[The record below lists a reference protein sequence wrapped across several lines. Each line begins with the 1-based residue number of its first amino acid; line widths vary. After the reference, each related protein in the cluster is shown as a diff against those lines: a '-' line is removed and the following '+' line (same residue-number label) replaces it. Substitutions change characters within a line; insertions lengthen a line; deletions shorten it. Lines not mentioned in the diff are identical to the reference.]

1 MMRQENAHHA
11 YYRVKNMTR
20 TSEIEENS
28 GNSRITVSLGA
39 DVSEGYVLRYEPM
52 SDAENADAAASEHFE
67 FNSIAMGLE
76 TPQQIG
82 ERLAAQVIATL
93 DGKNEQPDRI
103 ACDLY
108 PKFPTTY
115 AAEVL
120 AEHYQVPMLRM
131 QKCHRAILDAMDA
144 RLQSDA
150 TRTSSLCEDGQVNEE
165 AEELDK
171 TSHRIEQLK
180 AHSTTEV
187 ADVCHASTAVLGICL
202 DDLSY
207 GSDGTL
213 WGGEI
218 LEISGE
224 GFTRLASIH
233 PYQLIGTNMELH
245 SSTPWQT
252 AVSMLY
258 DLARM
263 AHNEDEA
270 IRDFVAK
277 QAASEKVH
285 LLDLCSLNDARA
297 QYIAQDRNKNTTR
310 STSASG
316 LFDAA
321 AAILGFQRIST
332 PTGRTAMEALTEAA
346 GAFEQLAASEQNEH
360 EGKHAVHTNVKNA
373 EMSAHEEAP
382 AAQCAM
388 NENRNQNQKVIVLRG
403 KYKTQ
408 VDALYAKLEKL
419 LATAE
424 EMDDPTLEPG
434 DLWEDTDDGAF
445 SETSADDHPDILH
458 TEQLIR
464 LLADERIR
472 YLTSLGKRNYDHPLN
487 RKHPDAG
494 SDDDNSRLLAWFL
507 LDALATISIQYCRN
521 RDNTDIVLAGHY
533 LETQTLKKRFEEKKK
548 CNAVFK
554 TL

>member
-1 MMRQENAHHA
+1 MLKYLSAYHA

-20 TSEIEENS
+20 ISEIEENR
-28 GNSRITVSLGA
+28 GNRRITVSLGA
-39 DVSEGYVLRYEPM
+39 DVSEGYVLRYELHP
-52 SDAENADAAASEHFE
+52 AEHFT
-67 FNSIAMGLE
+67 FTAMALGLE
-76 TPQQIG
+76 TPQQLG

-93 DGKNEQPDRI
+93 DEKKEQPDRI

-144 RLQSDA
+144 SMQSAA
-150 TRTSSLCEDGQVNEE
+150 TRTPLLREDGQVSTD
-165 AEELDK
+165 AEKMD
-171 TSHRIEQLK
+171 TASHRSEQLK
-180 AHSTTEV
+180 THSTAEAATGR
-187 ADVCHASTAVLGICL
+187 DASTAVLGICL
-202 DDLSY
+202 DDQSY

-245 SSTPWQT
+245 GSTPWQT

-310 STSASG
+310 STAVSG

-346 GAFEQLAASEQNEH
+346 EAFEPQADSVRNR
-360 EGKHAVHTNVKNA
+360 
-373 EMSAHEEAP
+373 
-382 AAQCAM
+382 AQ
-388 NENRNQNQKVIVLRG
+388 I
-403 KYKTQ
+403 
-408 VDALYAKLEKL
+408 DALYAKLEKL
-419 LATAE
+419 IATAE

-458 TEQLIR
+458 TDQLIR

-494 SDDDNSRLLAWFL
+494 SADDNSRLLAWFL
-507 LDALATISIQYCRN
+507 LDALATIFTQYCN
-521 RDNTDIVLAGHY
+521 NKITVLAGIFLQSGCLRNH
-533 LETQTLKKRFEEKKK
+533 
-548 CNAVFK
+548 FK
-554 TL
+554 

>member
-1 MMRQENAHHA
+1 MPTIEWIYMNRNRE
-11 YYRVKNMTR
+11 M
-20 TSEIEENS
+20 EENR
-28 GNSRITVSLGA
+28 GNRRITVSLGA
-39 DVSEGYVLRYEPM
+39 DVSEGYVLRYAQM
-52 SDAENADAAASEHFE
+52 SDTENVDAVASEHFE
-67 FNSIAMGLE
+67 FHSIAMGLE

-93 DGKNEQPDRI
+93 DARDEQPDRI

-120 AEHYQVPMLRM
+120 ADHYQLPMLRM
-131 QKCHRAILDAMDA
+131 QKCHRAILDAMD
-144 RLQSDA
+144 R
-150 TRTSSLCEDGQVNEE
+150 REN
-165 AEELDK
+165 
-171 TSHRIEQLK
+171 
-180 AHSTTEV
+180 
-187 ADVCHASTAVLGICL
+187 VLGVCL

-263 AHNEDEA
+263 SHNEDEA

-277 QAASEKVH
+277 QEASEKVH

-310 STSASG
+310 STAASG

-332 PTGRTAMEALTEAA
+332 PTGRTPMEALTEAA
-346 GAFEQLAASEQNEH
+346 EAFEHN
-360 EGKHAVHTNVKNA
+360 GKSKSQIA
-373 EMSAHEEAP
+373 
-382 AAQCAM
+382 
-388 NENRNQNQKVIVLRG
+388 
-403 KYKTQ
+403 
-408 VDALYAKLEKL
+408 ALYAKLEKL
-419 LATAE
+419 IAAAE
-424 EMDDPTLEPG
+424 EMEDPTLEPG

-445 SETSADDHPDILH
+445 SETSADDSQDILH

-472 YLTSLGKRNYDHPLN
+472 YLLSLGKRNYDRPLN
-487 RKHPDAG
+487 LKKPDAG
-494 SDDDNSRLLAWFL
+494 RSDENSRLLAWFL
-507 LDALATISIQYCRN
+507 LDALATIYAQYCRN
-521 RDNTDIVLAGHY
+521 REGSNIVLAGDY
-533 LETQTLKKRFEEKKK
+533 LKTGILKNRFEEKEHTCK
-548 CNAVFK
+548 AVFK
-554 TL
+554 AL

>member
-1 MMRQENAHHA
+1 MNRSRE
-11 YYRVKNMTR
+11 T
-20 TSEIEENS
+20 EENR
-28 GNSRITVSLGA
+28 GNRRITVSLGA
-39 DVSEGYVLRYEPM
+39 DVSEGYVLRYELHP
-52 SDAENADAAASEHFE
+52 AEHFT
-67 FNSIAMGLE
+67 FAATTLGLK
-76 TPQQIG
+76 TPQQLG

-93 DGKNEQPDRI
+93 DEKKEQPDRI

-131 QKCHRAILDAMDA
+131 QKCHRAILDAMDVSVPSGAA
-144 RLQSDA
+144 R
-150 TRTSSLCEDGQVNEE
+150 TPSLCEEGQENGE
-165 AEELDK
+165 AEKLD
-171 TSHRIEQLK
+171 TASHRIEQMK
-180 AHSTTEV
+180 MHSTAAA
-187 ADVCHASTAVLGICL
+187 ADVRHASAAMLGICF

-263 AHNEDEA
+263 SHNEDEA

-277 QAASEKVH
+277 QEASETVH

-310 STSASG
+310 STAASG

-346 GAFEQLAASEQNEH
+346 EAFEQQADSVRNR
-360 EGKHAVHTNVKNA
+360 
-373 EMSAHEEAP
+373 
-382 AAQCAM
+382 AQ
-388 NENRNQNQKVIVLRG
+388 I
-403 KYKTQ
+403 
-408 VDALYAKLEKL
+408 DALYAKLEKL
-419 LATAE
+419 IAAAE

-494 SDDDNSRLLAWFL
+494 SADDNSRLLAWFL
-507 LDALATISIQYCRN
+507 LDALATIFIQYCRKKSSS
-521 RDNTDIVLAGHY
+521 DIVLAGHY
-533 LETQTLKKRFEEKKK
+533 LNGGILQTKFKEK
-548 CNAVFK
+548 
-554 TL
+554 

>member
-1 MMRQENAHHA
+1 MLKYLSAYHA

-20 TSEIEENS
+20 ISEIEENR
-28 GNSRITVSLGA
+28 GNRRITVSLGA
-39 DVSEGYVLRYEPM
+39 DVSEGYVLRYELHP
-52 SDAENADAAASEHFE
+52 AEHFT
-67 FNSIAMGLE
+67 FTGMALGLE
-76 TPQQIG
+76 TPQQLG

-93 DGKNEQPDRI
+93 DEKKEKPDRI

-131 QKCHRAILDAMDA
+131 QKCHRAILDAMDVSIP
-144 RLQSDA
+144 SDA
-150 TRTSSLCEDGQVNEE
+150 TRTPSLREDGQMSAD
-165 AEELDK
+165 AEKMDK
-171 TSHRIEQLK
+171 ASHRIEQLK
-180 AHSTTEV
+180 THSISEV
-187 ADVCHASTAVLGICL
+187 ADGRHASTAVLGICL
-202 DDLSY
+202 DDQSY

-310 STSASG
+310 STAASG
-316 LFDAA
+316 LFAAA

-346 GAFEQLAASEQNEH
+346 EAFEQQAVSGNTEPYVENDLHGSTDIRNATQSEMN
-360 EGKHAVHTNVKNA
+360 GCA
-373 EMSAHEEAP
+373 ERDRKS
-382 AAQCAM
+382 
-388 NENRNQNQKVIVLRG
+388 IVLRG
-403 KYKTQ
+403 KYKAQ
-408 VDALYAKLEKL
+408 IDALYAKLEKL
-419 LATAE
+419 IAAAE

-445 SETSADDHPDILH
+445 SETSADDRPDILH

-494 SDDDNSRLLAWFL
+494 SADDNSRLLAWFL
-507 LDALATISIQYCRN
+507 LDALATISVQYCAGKHV
-521 RDNTDIVLAGHY
+521 VLSGHF
-533 LETQTLKKRFEEKKK
+533 LKATRLRERFEEKLKL
-548 CNAVFK
+548 ARGPVVW
-554 TL
+554 

>member
-1 MMRQENAHHA
+1 MN
-11 YYRVKNMTR
+11 R
-20 TSEIEENS
+20 TNVMEENRE
-28 GNSRITVSLGA
+28 NRRITVSLGA

-52 SDAENADAAASEHFE
+52 SDTENVDAAASEHFE

-93 DGKNEQPDRI
+93 DERNEQPDRI

-108 PKFPTTY
+108 PKFPTAY

-120 AEHYQVPMLRM
+120 ADHYQVPMLRM
-131 QKCHRAILDAMDA
+131 QKCHRAILDAMD
-144 RLQSDA
+144 R
-150 TRTSSLCEDGQVNEE
+150 REN
-165 AEELDK
+165 
-171 TSHRIEQLK
+171 
-180 AHSTTEV
+180 
-187 ADVCHASTAVLGICL
+187 VLGVCL

-263 AHNEDEA
+263 SHNEDEA

-277 QAASEKVH
+277 QEASEKVH

-310 STSASG
+310 STAASG

-321 AAILGFQRIST
+321 AAILGFQRISA
-332 PTGRTAMEALTEAA
+332 PTGRTPMEALTEAA
-346 GAFEQLAASEQNEH
+346 EAFEH
-360 EGKHAVHTNVKNA
+360 
-373 EMSAHEEAP
+373 
-382 AAQCAM
+382 
-388 NENRNQNQKVIVLRG
+388 NRKSKSQI
-403 KYKTQ
+403 
-408 VDALYAKLEKL
+408 DALYAKLGKL
-419 LATAE
+419 IAAAE
-424 EMDDPTLEPG
+424 EMEDPTLEPG

-445 SETSADDHPDILH
+445 SETSADDSQDILH

-472 YLTSLGKRNYDHPLN
+472 YLLSLGKRNYDRPLN
-487 RKHPDAG
+487 LKKPDCG
-494 SDDDNSRLLAWFL
+494 SSDENSRLLAWFL
-507 LDALATISIQYCRN
+507 LDALATTTIQYCRN
-521 RDNTDIVLAGHY
+521 HTDLNITFAGNY
-533 LETQTLKKRFEEKKK
+533 LKSGYLVDVFETK
-548 CNAVFK
+548 
-554 TL
+554 

>member
-1 MMRQENAHHA
+1 MLKYLSAYHA

-20 TSEIEENS
+20 ISEIEENR
-28 GNSRITVSLGA
+28 GNRRITVSLGA
-39 DVSEGYVLRYEPM
+39 DVSEGYVLRYELHP
-52 SDAENADAAASEHFE
+52 AEHFA
-67 FNSIAMGLE
+67 FTAMALGLE
-76 TPQQIG
+76 TPQQLG

-93 DGKNEQPDRI
+93 DEKKEQPDRI

-131 QKCHRAILDAMDA
+131 QKCHRAILDAMNVSIQYDA
-144 RLQSDA
+144 A
-150 TRTSSLCEDGQVNEE
+150 RTPSLCEEGQENGE
-165 AEELDK
+165 AAELDK
-171 TSHRIEQLK
+171 VSHRIEQLK
-180 AHSTTEV
+180 THSTAEA
-187 ADVCHASTAVLGICL
+187 ADVRHASAAVLGICL
-202 DDLSY
+202 DDQSY

-277 QAASEKVH
+277 QEASETVH

-310 STSASG
+310 STAASG

-346 GAFEQLAASEQNEH
+346 EAFEQQANSVRNR
-360 EGKHAVHTNVKNA
+360 
-373 EMSAHEEAP
+373 
-382 AAQCAM
+382 AQ
-388 NENRNQNQKVIVLRG
+388 I
-403 KYKTQ
+403 
-408 VDALYAKLEKL
+408 DALYVKLEKL
-419 LATAE
+419 IVVAE

-494 SDDDNSRLLAWFL
+494 SADDNSRLLAWFL
-507 LDALATISIQYCRN
+507 LDALATICVQYCVGKHV
-521 RDNTDIVLAGHY
+521 VLSGHF
-533 LETQTLKKRFEEKKK
+533 LKATRLRERFEEKLKL
-548 CNAVFK
+548 ARGPVVW
-554 TL
+554 

>member
-1 MMRQENAHHA
+1 MN
-11 YYRVKNMTR
+11 R
-20 TSEIEENS
+20 TNVMEENRE
-28 GNSRITVSLGA
+28 NRRITVSLGA
-39 DVSEGYVLRYEPM
+39 DVSEGYVLRYAQM
-52 SDAENADAAASEHFE
+52 SDTENVDAAASEHFE

-82 ERLAAQVIATL
+82 ERIAAQVIATL
-93 DGKNEQPDRI
+93 DKRNEQPDRI

-120 AEHYQVPMLRM
+120 SEHYQVPMLRM
-131 QKCHRAILDAMDA
+131 QKCHRAILDAMD
-144 RLQSDA
+144 R
-150 TRTSSLCEDGQVNEE
+150 RENM
-165 AEELDK
+165 
-171 TSHRIEQLK
+171 
-180 AHSTTEV
+180 
-187 ADVCHASTAVLGICL
+187 LGVCL

-263 AHNEDEA
+263 SHNEDEA

-277 QAASEKVH
+277 QEASEKVH

-310 STSASG
+310 STAASG

-332 PTGRTAMEALTEAA
+332 PTGRSPMEALTEAA
-346 GAFEQLAASEQNEH
+346 EAFEHN
-360 EGKHAVHTNVKNA
+360 GKSK
-373 EMSAHEEAP
+373 S
-382 AAQCAM
+382 Q
-388 NENRNQNQKVIVLRG
+388 I
-403 KYKTQ
+403 
-408 VDALYAKLEKL
+408 DALYAKLGKL
-419 LATAE
+419 IAAAE
-424 EMDDPTLEPG
+424 EMEDPTLEPG

-445 SETSADDHPDILH
+445 SETSADDSQDILH

-472 YLTSLGKRNYDHPLN
+472 YLTSLVKRNYDRPLN
-487 RKHPDAG
+487 LKHPDCG
-494 SDDDNSRLLAWFL
+494 SPDDNSRLLAWFL
-507 LDALATISIQYCRN
+507 LDALATIFTQYCN
-521 RDNTDIVLAGHY
+521 DKKMVLAGKFLQSGCLRNH
-533 LETQTLKKRFEEKKK
+533 
-548 CNAVFK
+548 FK
-554 TL
+554 

>member
-1 MMRQENAHHA
+1 MD
-11 YYRVKNMTR
+11 
-20 TSEIEENS
+20 S
-28 GNSRITVSLGA
+28 GITVCLGA
-39 DVSEGYVLRYEPM
+39 DVSEGYVLRYELHH
-52 SDAENADAAASEHFE
+52 AEHYE
-67 FNSIAMGLE
+67 FTSMTMGLE

-93 DGKNEQPDRI
+93 DARDEQPDRI

-120 AEHYQVPMLRM
+120 SDYYQLPMLRM
-131 QKCHRAILDAMDA
+131 QKCHRAILDAMDTGVQSMKDEMHTAA
-144 RLQSDA
+144 RNAFCSEAQS
-150 TRTSSLCEDGQVNEE
+150 TSE
-165 AEELDK
+165 AGTDINNSD
-171 TSHRIEQLK
+171 T
-180 AHSTTEV
+180 
-187 ADVCHASTAVLGICL
+187 VLGVCL

-263 AHNEDEA
+263 SHNEDEA

-277 QAASEKVH
+277 QEASEKVH

-310 STSASG
+310 STAASG
-316 LFDAA
+316 LFEAA

-332 PTGRTAMEALTEAA
+332 PTGRTPMEALTEAA
-346 GAFEQLAASEQNEH
+346 EAFEQQSVYEGEQNGTSTPDKTAENAASLPNED
-360 EGKHAVHTNVKNA
+360 EPAVRCEN
-373 EMSAHEEAP
+373 
-382 AAQCAM
+382 CASTER
-388 NENRNQNQKVIVLRG
+388 NERAIVLRG
-403 KYKTQ
+403 KFKSQ
-408 VDALYAKLEKL
+408 IDALYAKLEKL
-419 LATAE
+419 IATAD
-424 EMDDPTLEPG
+424 EMEDPTLEPG
-434 DLWEDTDDGAF
+434 DLWEDTDDDAF
-445 SETSADDHPDILH
+445 SETSADDRPDILH

-464 LLADERIR
+464 LLTDERIR

-487 RKHPDAG
+487 RKHPDCGCA
-494 SDDDNSRLLAWFL
+494 DDNSLLLAWFL
-507 LDALATISIQYCRN
+507 LDALAMICVRYCRSREGSN
-521 RDNTDIVLAGHY
+521 IVLSGKY
-533 LETQTLKKRFEEKKK
+533 LKTGMLKNRFEEKEHICK
-548 CNAVFK
+548 AVFK

>member
-1 MMRQENAHHA
+1 MLKYLSAYHA

-20 TSEIEENS
+20 ISEIEENR
-28 GNSRITVSLGA
+28 GNRRITVSLGA
-39 DVSEGYVLRYEPM
+39 DVSDEGYVLRYELHP
-52 SDAENADAAASEHFE
+52 AEHFA
-67 FNSIAMGLE
+67 FTAMALGLE
-76 TPQQIG
+76 KPQQLG

-93 DGKNEQPDRI
+93 DEKKEQPDRI

-144 RLQSDA
+144 TVPSEAAGVSDA
-150 TRTSSLCEDGQVNEE
+150 S
-165 AEELDK
+165 A
-171 TSHRIEQLK
+171 
-180 AHSTTEV
+180 
-187 ADVCHASTAVLGICL
+187 AVLGICL

-252 AVSMLY
+252 AVSMFY

-310 STSASG
+310 STAASG

-346 GAFEQLAASEQNEH
+346 EAFEH
-360 EGKHAVHTNVKNA
+360 DGKSKSQIDT
-373 EMSAHEEAP
+373 
-382 AAQCAM
+382 
-388 NENRNQNQKVIVLRG
+388 
-403 KYKTQ
+403 
-408 VDALYAKLEKL
+408 LYAKLEKL
-419 LATAE
+419 IAAAE

-445 SETSADDHPDILH
+445 SEISADDSPDILH

-472 YLTSLGKRNYDHPLN
+472 YLTSLGKRNYDRPLN
-487 RKHPDAG
+487 LKKPDDG
-494 SDDDNSRLLAWFL
+494 RSDENSRLLAWFL
-507 LDALATISIQYCRN
+507 FDALATTILNYCRN
-521 RDNTDIVLAGHY
+521 HTDMNITFAGNY
-533 LETQTLKKRFEEKKK
+533 LKSGYLLDAFEMK
-548 CNAVFK
+548 
-554 TL
+554 

>member
-1 MMRQENAHHA
+1 MN
-11 YYRVKNMTR
+11 R
-20 TSEIEENS
+20 TNVMEENRE
-28 GNSRITVSLGA
+28 NRRITVSLGA
-39 DVSEGYVLRYEPM
+39 DVSEGYVLRYAQM
-52 SDAENADAAASEHFE
+52 SDTENVDTAASEHFE

-93 DGKNEQPDRI
+93 DARDEQPDRI

-120 AEHYQVPMLRM
+120 SEHYQVPMLRM
-131 QKCHRAILDAMDA
+131 QKCHRAILDAMD
-144 RLQSDA
+144 R
-150 TRTSSLCEDGQVNEE
+150 RENM
-165 AEELDK
+165 
-171 TSHRIEQLK
+171 
-180 AHSTTEV
+180 
-187 ADVCHASTAVLGICL
+187 LGVCL

-263 AHNEDEA
+263 SHNEDEA

-277 QAASEKVH
+277 QEASEKVH

-310 STSASG
+310 STAASG

-346 GAFEQLAASEQNEH
+346 EAFEQQAVSVRNED
-360 EGKHAVHTNVKNA
+360 EGAQAVQSTVNA
-373 EMSAHEEAP
+373 EMSASEEVL
-382 AAQCAM
+382 AAQCETKGCA
-388 NENRNQNQKVIVLRG
+388 EGARESIVLRR
-403 KYKTQ
+403 KYKSQ
-408 VDALYAKLEKL
+408 IDALYAKLEKL
-419 LATAE
+419 IATAE

-494 SDDDNSRLLAWFL
+494 SADDNSRLLAWFL
-507 LDALATISIQYCRN
+507 LDALATITLQYCRSREGSN
-521 RDNTDIVLAGHY
+521 IVLSGEY
-533 LETQTLKKRFEEKKK
+533 LKTGMLKNRFEQ
-548 CNAVFK
+548 CPLRSAHHP
-554 TL
+554 

>member
-1 MMRQENAHHA
+1 MPTIEWMYMNRNRQ
-11 YYRVKNMTR
+11 
-20 TSEIEENS
+20 IEENR
-28 GNSRITVSLGA
+28 GNRRITVSFGA
-39 DVSEGYVLRYEPM
+39 DVSEGYVLRYALM
-52 SDAENADAAASEHFE
+52 SDTENVDAAASEHFE
-67 FNSIAMGLE
+67 FNLIAMGLE

-82 ERLAAQVIATL
+82 ERLAAQVIVTL
-93 DGKNEQPDRI
+93 DARNEQPERI

-120 AEHYQVPMLRM
+120 SDHYQVPMLRM
-131 QKCHRAILDAMDA
+131 QKCHRAILDAMD
-144 RLQSDA
+144 R
-150 TRTSSLCEDGQVNEE
+150 REN
-165 AEELDK
+165 
-171 TSHRIEQLK
+171 
-180 AHSTTEV
+180 
-187 ADVCHASTAVLGICL
+187 VLGVCL

-263 AHNEDEA
+263 SHNEDEA

-277 QAASEKVH
+277 QEASEKVH

-310 STSASG
+310 STAASG

-321 AAILGFQRIST
+321 AAILGLQRIST
-332 PTGRTAMEALTEAA
+332 PTGRTPMEALTEAA
-346 GAFEQLAASEQNEH
+346 EAFEHN
-360 EGKHAVHTNVKNA
+360 GKSKL
-373 EMSAHEEAP
+373 
-382 AAQCAM
+382 Q
-388 NENRNQNQKVIVLRG
+388 I
-403 KYKTQ
+403 
-408 VDALYAKLEKL
+408 DALYAKLEKL
-419 LATAE
+419 IAAAE
-424 EMDDPTLEPG
+424 EMEDPTVEPG

-445 SETSADDHPDILH
+445 SETSADDSQDILH

-472 YLTSLGKRNYDHPLN
+472 YLTSLGKRNYDRPLN
-487 RKHPDAG
+487 LKKPDDG
-494 SDDDNSRLLAWFL
+494 RSDENSRLLAWFL
-507 LDALATISIQYCRN
+507 LDALATTTIQYCRGHN
-521 RDNTDIVLAGHY
+521 ALNITFAGNY
-533 LETQTLKKRFEEKKK
+533 LKSGYLLDVFETK
-548 CNAVFK
+548 
-554 TL
+554 

>member
-1 MMRQENAHHA
+1 
-11 YYRVKNMTR
+11 MTR
-20 TSEIEENS
+20 TSEIEENR
-28 GNSRITVSLGA
+28 GNRRITVSLGA
-39 DVSEGYVLRYEPM
+39 DVSEGYVLRYELHH
-52 SDAENADAAASEHFE
+52 AEHFT
-67 FNSIAMGLE
+67 FTAMALGLE
-76 TPQQIG
+76 TPQQLG

-93 DGKNEQPDRI
+93 DEKKEQPDRI

-131 QKCHRAILDAMDA
+131 QKCHRAILDAMDVSVPSGAA
-144 RLQSDA
+144 R
-150 TRTSSLCEDGQVNEE
+150 TPSLCEEGQENGE
-165 AEELDK
+165 AEKLD
-171 TSHRIEQLK
+171 TASHRIEQMK
-180 AHSTTEV
+180 MHSTAAA
-187 ADVCHASTAVLGICL
+187 ADVRHASAAMLGICF

-263 AHNEDEA
+263 SHNEDEA

-277 QAASEKVH
+277 QEASETVH

-310 STSASG
+310 STAASG

-346 GAFEQLAASEQNEH
+346 EAFEQQADSVRNR
-360 EGKHAVHTNVKNA
+360 
-373 EMSAHEEAP
+373 
-382 AAQCAM
+382 AQ
-388 NENRNQNQKVIVLRG
+388 I
-403 KYKTQ
+403 
-408 VDALYAKLEKL
+408 DALYAKLEKL
-419 LATAE
+419 IAAAE

-494 SDDDNSRLLAWFL
+494 SADDNSRLLAWFL
-507 LDALATISIQYCRN
+507 LDALATIFIQYCRKKSSS
-521 RDNTDIVLAGHY
+521 DIVLAGHY
-533 LETQTLKKRFEEKKK
+533 LNGGILQTKFKEK
-548 CNAVFK
+548 
-554 TL
+554 

>member
-1 MMRQENAHHA
+1 MNRANVM
-11 YYRVKNMTR
+11 
-20 TSEIEENS
+20 EENKE
-28 GNSRITVSLGA
+28 NSRITVSLGA
-39 DVSEGYVLRYEPM
+39 DVSEGYVLRYAQM
-52 SDAENADAAASEHFE
+52 SDTENVDAAASEHFE
-67 FNSIAMGLE
+67 FNSISLGLE

-93 DGKNEQPDRI
+93 DERNEQPDRI

-120 AEHYQVPMLRM
+120 ADHYQVPMLRM
-131 QKCHRAILDAMDA
+131 QKCHRAILDAMD
-144 RLQSDA
+144 R
-150 TRTSSLCEDGQVNEE
+150 REN
-165 AEELDK
+165 
-171 TSHRIEQLK
+171 
-180 AHSTTEV
+180 
-187 ADVCHASTAVLGICL
+187 VLGICL

-263 AHNEDEA
+263 SHNEDEA

-277 QAASEKVH
+277 QEASEKVH

-310 STSASG
+310 STAASG

-332 PTGRTAMEALTEAA
+332 PTGRTPMEALTEAA
-346 GAFEQLAASEQNEH
+346 EAFEH
-360 EGKHAVHTNVKNA
+360 
-373 EMSAHEEAP
+373 
-382 AAQCAM
+382 
-388 NENRNQNQKVIVLRG
+388 NRKSKSQI
-403 KYKTQ
+403 
-408 VDALYAKLEKL
+408 DALYAKLEKL
-419 LATAE
+419 IVAAE

-445 SETSADDHPDILH
+445 SETSADDSQDILH
-458 TEQLIR
+458 SEQLIR

-472 YLTSLGKRNYDHPLN
+472 YLLSLGKRNYDRPLN
-487 RKHPDAG
+487 LKKPDDG
-494 SDDDNSRLLAWFL
+494 RSDDNSRLLAWFL
-507 LDALATISIQYCRN
+507 LDALATVFIQYCRKKSSS
-521 RDNTDIVLAGHY
+521 DIVLAGHY
-533 LETQTLKKRFEEKKK
+533 LNGGILQTKFKEK
-548 CNAVFK
+548 
-554 TL
+554 

>member
-1 MMRQENAHHA
+1 
-11 YYRVKNMTR
+11 MTR
-20 TSEIEENS
+20 SKEIDENRS
-28 GNSRITVSLGA
+28 NRQITVSLGA

-52 SDAENADAAASEHFE
+52 SDTENVDAAASEHFE

-82 ERLAAQVIATL
+82 ERLAAQVISTL
-93 DGKNEQPDRI
+93 DERNEQPDHI

-120 AEHYQVPMLRM
+120 SEHYDVPMLRM
-131 QKCHRAILDAMDA
+131 QKCHRAILDAMD
-144 RLQSDA
+144 R
-150 TRTSSLCEDGQVNEE
+150 REN
-165 AEELDK
+165 
-171 TSHRIEQLK
+171 
-180 AHSTTEV
+180 
-187 ADVCHASTAVLGICL
+187 VLGVCL

-263 AHNEDEA
+263 SHNEDEA

-277 QAASEKVH
+277 QEASEKVH

-310 STSASG
+310 STAASG

-332 PTGRTAMEALTEAA
+332 PTGRPPMEALTEAA
-346 GAFEQLAASEQNEH
+346 EAFEHN
-360 EGKHAVHTNVKNA
+360 GKSK
-373 EMSAHEEAP
+373 S
-382 AAQCAM
+382 Q
-388 NENRNQNQKVIVLRG
+388 I
-403 KYKTQ
+403 
-408 VDALYAKLEKL
+408 DALYAKFEKL
-419 LATAE
+419 IAAAE
-424 EMDDPTLEPG
+424 EIEDPTLEPG

-445 SETSADDHPDILH
+445 SETSADDSQDILH

-464 LLADERIR
+464 LLADERIH
-472 YLTSLGKRNYDHPLN
+472 YLLSLGKRNYDHPLN
-487 RKHPDAG
+487 LKHPDCG
-494 SDDDNSRLLAWFL
+494 SADENSRLLAWFL
-507 LDALATISIQYCRN
+507 LDALATLFIQYCKKY
-521 RDNTDIVLAGHY
+521 TGSDIVLAGY
-533 LETQTLKKRFEEKKK
+533 FLNGGFLQTRFKENSKNK
-548 CNAVFK
+548 
-554 TL
+554 

>member
-1 MMRQENAHHA
+1 MPIIEWIYMNRNRQ
-11 YYRVKNMTR
+11 
-20 TSEIEENS
+20 IEENR
-28 GNSRITVSLGA
+28 GNRRITVSLGA

-52 SDAENADAAASEHFE
+52 SSVTETTIAGAEFPAVTEEADEVLTAECPGTCALNKNSYLHLVCRTEHFA
-67 FNSIAMGLE
+67 FDSMALGLE

-93 DGKNEQPDRI
+93 DERNEQPDRI

-120 AEHYQVPMLRM
+120 SEHYAVPMLRM
-131 QKCHRAILDAMDA
+131 QKCHRAILDAMD
-144 RLQSDA
+144 R
-150 TRTSSLCEDGQVNEE
+150 REN
-165 AEELDK
+165 
-171 TSHRIEQLK
+171 
-180 AHSTTEV
+180 
-187 ADVCHASTAVLGICL
+187 VLGVCL

-263 AHNEDEA
+263 SHNEDEA

-277 QAASEKVH
+277 QEASEKVH

-310 STSASG
+310 STAASG

-332 PTGRTAMEALTEAA
+332 PTGRSPMEALTEAA
-346 GAFEQLAASEQNEH
+346 EAFEQQAVSEKVTISPDKTAE
-360 EGKHAVHTNVKNA
+360 NA
-373 EMSAHEEAP
+373 EIPANEDVPDVRSEKSAHTEHDE
-382 AAQCAM
+382 
-388 NENRNQNQKVIVLRG
+388 RSIVLRG
-403 KYKTQ
+403 KFKSQIDT
-408 VDALYAKLEKL
+408 LYAKLEKL
-419 LATAE
+419 IAAAE
-424 EMDDPTLEPG
+424 EMEDPTLEPG

-445 SETSADDHPDILH
+445 SETSADDSPDILH

-472 YLTSLGKRNYDHPLN
+472 YLLSLGKRNYDRPLN
-487 RKHPDAG
+487 LKK
-494 SDDDNSRLLAWFL
+494 SDDGRSDDNSRLLAWFL
-507 LDALATISIQYCRN
+507 LDALATSTIQYCRGHN
-521 RDNTDIVLAGHY
+521 ALNITFAGNY
-533 LETQTLKKRFEEKKK
+533 LKSGYLLDVFETK
-548 CNAVFK
+548 
-554 TL
+554 

>member
-1 MMRQENAHHA
+1 MN
-11 YYRVKNMTR
+11 R
-20 TSEIEENS
+20 TNVMEENRE
-28 GNSRITVSLGA
+28 NRRITVSLGA
-39 DVSEGYVLRYEPM
+39 DVSEGYVLRYAQM
-52 SDAENADAAASEHFE
+52 SDTENVDAAASEHFE

-76 TPQQIG
+76 TPQQLG
-82 ERLAAQVIATL
+82 ERLAAQIIATL
-93 DGKNEQPDRI
+93 DKRNERPDRI

-120 AEHYQVPMLRM
+120 ADHYQVPMLRM
-131 QKCHRAILDAMDA
+131 QKCHRAILDAMD
-144 RLQSDA
+144 R
-150 TRTSSLCEDGQVNEE
+150 REN
-165 AEELDK
+165 
-171 TSHRIEQLK
+171 
-180 AHSTTEV
+180 
-187 ADVCHASTAVLGICL
+187 VLGICF

-263 AHNEDEA
+263 SHNEDEA

-277 QAASEKVH
+277 QEASEKVH

-310 STSASG
+310 STAASG

-332 PTGRTAMEALTEAA
+332 PTGRTPMEALTEAA
-346 GAFEQLAASEQNEH
+346 EAFEHN
-360 EGKHAVHTNVKNA
+360 GKSK
-373 EMSAHEEAP
+373 
-382 AAQCAM
+382 AQ
-388 NENRNQNQKVIVLRG
+388 I
-403 KYKTQ
+403 
-408 VDALYAKLEKL
+408 DALYAKLEKL
-419 LATAE
+419 IAAAE

-445 SETSADDHPDILH
+445 SETSADDSPDILH

-472 YLTSLGKRNYDHPLN
+472 YLLSLGKRNYDRPLN
-487 RKHPDAG
+487 LKHPECG
-494 SDDDNSRLLAWFL
+494 STDENSRLLAWFF
-507 LDALATISIQYCRN
+507 LDALATISVQYCRN
-521 RDNTDIVLAGHY
+521 RAVSDIVLAGNY
-533 LETQTLKKRFEEKKK
+533 LKIGILNNRFEEKEHS
-548 CNAVFK
+548 CQAAF
-554 TL
+554 

>member
-1 MMRQENAHHA
+1 MN
-11 YYRVKNMTR
+11 R
-20 TSEIEENS
+20 TNVMEENRE
-28 GNSRITVSLGA
+28 NRRITVSLGA
-39 DVSEGYVLRYEPM
+39 DVSEGYVLRYAQM
-52 SDAENADAAASEHFE
+52 SDTENVDAAASEHFE

-93 DGKNEQPDRI
+93 DKRNEQPDRI

-120 AEHYQVPMLRM
+120 SEHYQVPMLRM
-131 QKCHRAILDAMDA
+131 QKCHRAILDAMD
-144 RLQSDA
+144 R
-150 TRTSSLCEDGQVNEE
+150 REN
-165 AEELDK
+165 
-171 TSHRIEQLK
+171 
-180 AHSTTEV
+180 
-187 ADVCHASTAVLGICL
+187 VLGICL

-263 AHNEDEA
+263 SHNEDEA

-277 QAASEKVH
+277 QEASEKVH

-310 STSASG
+310 STAASG

-332 PTGRTAMEALTEAA
+332 PTGRSPMEALTEAA
-346 GAFEQLAASEQNEH
+346 EAFEHN
-360 EGKHAVHTNVKNA
+360 GKSK
-373 EMSAHEEAP
+373 S
-382 AAQCAM
+382 Q
-388 NENRNQNQKVIVLRG
+388 I
-403 KYKTQ
+403 
-408 VDALYAKLEKL
+408 DALYAKLGKL
-419 LATAE
+419 IAAAE
-424 EMDDPTLEPG
+424 EMEDPTLEPG

-445 SETSADDHPDILH
+445 SETSADDSQDILH

-472 YLTSLGKRNYDHPLN
+472 YLTSLVKRNYDRPLN
-487 RKHPDAG
+487 LKHPDCG
-494 SDDDNSRLLAWFL
+494 SPDDNSRLLAWFL
-507 LDALATISIQYCRN
+507 LDALATIFTQYCN
-521 RDNTDIVLAGHY
+521 DKKMVLAGKFLQSGCLRNH
-533 LETQTLKKRFEEKKK
+533 
-548 CNAVFK
+548 FK
-554 TL
+554 

>member
-1 MMRQENAHHA
+1 MN
-11 YYRVKNMTR
+11 R
-20 TSEIEENS
+20 TNVIEENRE
-28 GNSRITVSLGA
+28 NRRITVSLGA
-39 DVSEGYVLRYEPM
+39 DVSEGYVLRYAQM
-52 SDAENADAAASEHFE
+52 SDTENVDASASEHFE

-93 DGKNEQPDRI
+93 DVRNEQPDRI

-120 AEHYQVPMLRM
+120 SEHYQVPMLRM
-131 QKCHRAILDAMDA
+131 QKCHRAILDAMD
-144 RLQSDA
+144 R
-150 TRTSSLCEDGQVNEE
+150 REN
-165 AEELDK
+165 
-171 TSHRIEQLK
+171 
-180 AHSTTEV
+180 
-187 ADVCHASTAVLGICL
+187 VLGICL

-263 AHNEDEA
+263 SHNEDEA

-277 QAASEKVH
+277 QEASEKVH

-310 STSASG
+310 STAASG
-316 LFDAA
+316 LFAAA

-332 PTGRTAMEALTEAA
+332 PTGRTPMEALTEAA
-346 GAFEQLAASEQNEH
+346 EAFEHN
-360 EGKHAVHTNVKNA
+360 GKSKSQIA
-373 EMSAHEEAP
+373 
-382 AAQCAM
+382 
-388 NENRNQNQKVIVLRG
+388 
-403 KYKTQ
+403 
-408 VDALYAKLEKL
+408 ALYAKLEKL
-419 LATAE
+419 IAAAE

-445 SETSADDHPDILH
+445 SETSADDNPDILH

-472 YLTSLGKRNYDHPLN
+472 YLLSLGKRNYDRPLN
-487 RKHPDAG
+487 LKKPDCGIA
-494 SDDDNSRLLAWFL
+494 DENNRLLAWFL
-507 LDALATISIQYCRN
+507 LDALATIYVQYCRN
-521 RDNTDIVLAGHY
+521 REGSNIVLAGDY
-533 LETQTLKKRFEEKKK
+533 LKTGILKNRFEEKEHTCK
-548 CNAVFK
+548 AVFK
-554 TL
+554 AL

>member
-1 MMRQENAHHA
+1 MPTIEWIYMNRNRQ
-11 YYRVKNMTR
+11 
-20 TSEIEENS
+20 IEENR
-28 GNSRITVSLGA
+28 GNRRITVSLGA
-39 DVSEGYVLRYEPM
+39 DVSEGYVLRYAQM
-52 SDAENADAAASEHFE
+52 SDTENVDAAASEHFE

-93 DGKNEQPDRI
+93 DERNEQPNCI

-120 AEHYQVPMLRM
+120 ADHYQLPMLRM
-131 QKCHRAILDAMDA
+131 QKCHRAILDAMD
-144 RLQSDA
+144 R
-150 TRTSSLCEDGQVNEE
+150 REN
-165 AEELDK
+165 
-171 TSHRIEQLK
+171 
-180 AHSTTEV
+180 
-187 ADVCHASTAVLGICL
+187 VLGVCL

-263 AHNEDEA
+263 SHNEDEA

-277 QAASEKVH
+277 QEASEKVH

-310 STSASG
+310 STAASG

-332 PTGRTAMEALTEAA
+332 PTGRSPMEALTEAA
-346 GAFEQLAASEQNEH
+346 EAFEH
-360 EGKHAVHTNVKNA
+360 DGKSKSQIDT
-373 EMSAHEEAP
+373 
-382 AAQCAM
+382 
-388 NENRNQNQKVIVLRG
+388 
-403 KYKTQ
+403 
-408 VDALYAKLEKL
+408 LYAKLEKL
-419 LATAE
+419 IAAAE

-445 SETSADDHPDILH
+445 SETSADDSPDILH

-472 YLTSLGKRNYDHPLN
+472 YLLSLGKRNYDRPLN
-487 RKHPDAG
+487 LKKSDDG
-494 SDDDNSRLLAWFL
+494 SPDDNSRLLAWFL
-507 LDALATISIQYCRN
+507 LDALATVFIQYCRKKSSS
-521 RDNTDIVLAGHY
+521 DIVLAGHY
-533 LETQTLKKRFEEKKK
+533 LNGGILQIKFKEK
-548 CNAVFK
+548 
-554 TL
+554 

>member
-1 MMRQENAHHA
+1 M
-11 YYRVKNMTR
+11 
-20 TSEIEENS
+20 EENRE
-28 GNSRITVSLGA
+28 NRRITVSLGA
-39 DVSEGYVLRYEPM
+39 DVSEGYILRYESM
-52 SDAENADAAASEHFE
+52 SDTENVDAPNNEHFE
-67 FNSIAMGLE
+67 FAATAMGLE

-93 DGKNEQPDRI
+93 EARDEQPDRI

-120 AEHYQVPMLRM
+120 ADHYQLPMLRM
-131 QKCHRAILDAMDA
+131 QKCHRAILDAMD
-144 RLQSDA
+144 
-150 TRTSSLCEDGQVNEE
+150 TREN
-165 AEELDK
+165 
-171 TSHRIEQLK
+171 
-180 AHSTTEV
+180 
-187 ADVCHASTAVLGICL
+187 VLGICL

-218 LEISGE
+218 LEISGD

-233 PYQLIGTNMELH
+233 PYQLIGTNMELR

-263 AHNEDEA
+263 AHDEDEA

-277 QAASEKVH
+277 QEASEKVH

-310 STSASG
+310 STAASG

-332 PTGRTAMEALTEAA
+332 PTGRTPMEALTEAA
-346 GAFEQLAASEQNEH
+346 EAFEHN
-360 EGKHAVHTNVKNA
+360 GKSK
-373 EMSAHEEAP
+373 S
-382 AAQCAM
+382 Q
-388 NENRNQNQKVIVLRG
+388 I
-403 KYKTQ
+403 
-408 VDALYAKLEKL
+408 DALYAKLEKL
-419 LATAE
+419 IAAAE

-445 SETSADDHPDILH
+445 SETSVDDSPDILH

-472 YLTSLGKRNYDHPLN
+472 YLTSLGKRNYDRPLN
-487 RKHPDAG
+487 LKKPDAD
-494 SDDDNSRLLAWFL
+494 SSDDNSRLLAWFL

-521 RDNTDIVLAGHY
+521 RDNKDIVLAGHY
-533 LETQTLKKRFEEKKK
+533 LETQALKKRFEEK
-548 CNAVFK
+548 
-554 TL
+554 TGG

>member
-1 MMRQENAHHA
+1 MN
-11 YYRVKNMTR
+11 
-20 TSEIEENS
+20 SLIETDDNRMDS
-28 GNSRITVSLGA
+28 GITVCLGA
-39 DVSEGYVLRYEPM
+39 DVSEGYVLRYELHH
-52 SDAENADAAASEHFE
+52 AEHYE
-67 FNSIAMGLE
+67 FTSMTMGLE

-93 DGKNEQPDRI
+93 DARDEQPDRI

-120 AEHYQVPMLRM
+120 AEHYQLPMLRM
-131 QKCHRAILDAMDA
+131 QKCHRAILDAMD
-144 RLQSDA
+144 R
-150 TRTSSLCEDGQVNEE
+150 REN
-165 AEELDK
+165 
-171 TSHRIEQLK
+171 
-180 AHSTTEV
+180 
-187 ADVCHASTAVLGICL
+187 VLGICL

-263 AHNEDEA
+263 SHNEDEA

-277 QAASEKVH
+277 QEASETVH

-310 STSASG
+310 STAASG

-346 GAFEQLAASEQNEH
+346 EAFEQQAVSVRNED
-360 EGKHAVHTNVKNA
+360 EGAQAVQSTVNA
-373 EMSAHEEAP
+373 EMSASEEVL
-382 AAQCAM
+382 AAQCETKGCA
-388 NENRNQNQKVIVLRG
+388 EGARESIVLRR
-403 KYKTQ
+403 KYKSQ
-408 VDALYAKLEKL
+408 IDALYAKLEKL
-419 LATAE
+419 IATAE
-424 EMDDPTLEPG
+424 EIDDPTLEPG

-464 LLADERIR
+464 LLA
-472 YLTSLGKRNYDHPLN
+472 
-487 RKHPDAG
+487 
-494 SDDDNSRLLAWFL
+494 WFL
-507 LDALATISIQYCRN
+507 LDALATIFTQYCAGKRVVLSGN
-521 RDNTDIVLAGHY
+521 YLKATHLRDL
-533 LETQTLKKRFEEKKK
+533 FEEK
-548 CNAVFK
+548 
-554 TL
+554 T

>member
-1 MMRQENAHHA
+1 MPTVDRETMN
-11 YYRVKNMTR
+11 R
-20 TSEIEENS
+20 TNVMEENRE
-28 GNSRITVSLGA
+28 NRRITVSLGA
-39 DVSEGYVLRYEPM
+39 DASEGYVLRYAQM
-52 SDAENADAAASEHFE
+52 SDTENVDAAASDHFE
-67 FNSIAMGLE
+67 FNSTAMGLE

-93 DGKNEQPDRI
+93 DERNEQPDRI

-120 AEHYQVPMLRM
+120 SEHYAVPMLRM
-131 QKCHRAILDAMDA
+131 QKCHRAILDAMD
-144 RLQSDA
+144 R
-150 TRTSSLCEDGQVNEE
+150 REN
-165 AEELDK
+165 
-171 TSHRIEQLK
+171 
-180 AHSTTEV
+180 
-187 ADVCHASTAVLGICL
+187 VLGVCL

-218 LEISGE
+218 FEISGE

-263 AHNEDEA
+263 SHNEDEA

-277 QAASEKVH
+277 QEASEKVH

-310 STSASG
+310 STAASG

-321 AAILGFQRIST
+321 AAILGFQRVST
-332 PTGRTAMEALTEAA
+332 PTGRSPMEALTEAA
-346 GAFEQLAASEQNEH
+346 EAFEH
-360 EGKHAVHTNVKNA
+360 DGKSKSQIDT
-373 EMSAHEEAP
+373 
-382 AAQCAM
+382 
-388 NENRNQNQKVIVLRG
+388 
-403 KYKTQ
+403 
-408 VDALYAKLEKL
+408 LYAKLEKL
-419 LATAE
+419 IAAAE
-424 EMDDPTLEPG
+424 EMEDPTLEPG

-445 SETSADDHPDILH
+445 SETSADDSPDILH

-472 YLTSLGKRNYDHPLN
+472 YLLSLEKRNYDRPLN
-487 RKHPDAG
+487 LKKPDCGIA
-494 SDDDNSRLLAWFL
+494 DENSRLLAWFL
-507 LDALATISIQYCRN
+507 LDALATIFTQYCAGKCVVLSGN
-521 RDNTDIVLAGHY
+521 YLKATHLRD
-533 LETQTLKKRFEEKKK
+533 RFEEK
-548 CNAVFK
+548 
-554 TL
+554 T

>member
-1 MMRQENAHHA
+1 MMRRENAHHA

-20 TSEIEENS
+20 TSELEENS

-39 DVSEGYVLRYEPM
+39 DVSEGYVLRYELHP
-52 SDAENADAAASEHFE
+52 AEYFT
-67 FNSIAMGLE
+67 FTAMTLGLE
-76 TPQQIG
+76 TPQQLG

-93 DGKNEQPDRI
+93 DEREEQPDRI

-120 AEHYQVPMLRM
+120 ADHYRVPMLRM

-144 RLQSDA
+144 SMQSDA
-150 TRTSSLCEDGQVNEE
+150 ARTPSLREEGQENGE
-165 AEELDK
+165 AEKLD
-171 TSHRIEQLK
+171 TASHRIEQMK
-180 AHSTTEV
+180 MHSTAAA
-187 ADVCHASTAVLGICL
+187 ADVRNESTAVLGICL
-202 DDLSY
+202 DDQSY

-224 GFTRLASIH
+224 SFTRLASIH

-332 PTGRTAMEALTEAA
+332 PMGRTAMEALTEAA
-346 GAFEQLAASEQNEH
+346 EAFEQQ
-360 EGKHAVHTNVKNA
+360 AVSGNTEPYVENDLHGSTDIRN
-373 EMSAHEEAP
+373 
-382 AAQCAM
+382 AAQSEMNGCA
-388 NENRNQNQKVIVLRG
+388 ERDRKSIILRG
-403 KYKTQ
+403 KYKAQ
-408 VDALYAKLEKL
+408 IDALYAKLEKL
-419 LATAE
+419 IAAAE

-445 SETSADDHPDILH
+445 SETNADDHPDILH

-494 SDDDNSRLLAWFL
+494 SADDNSRLLAWFL
-507 LDALATISIQYCRN
+507 LDALAKICVQYCAGKHV
-521 RDNTDIVLAGHY
+521 VLSGHF
-533 LETQTLKKRFEEKKK
+533 LKATRLRERFEEKLKL
-548 CNAVFK
+548 ARGPVVW
-554 TL
+554 

>member
-1 MMRQENAHHA
+1 MN
-11 YYRVKNMTR
+11 R
-20 TSEIEENS
+20 TNVMEENRE
-28 GNSRITVSLGA
+28 NRRITVSLGA
-39 DVSEGYVLRYEPM
+39 DVSEGYVLRYAQM
-52 SDAENADAAASEHFE
+52 SDTENVDAAASEHFE
-67 FNSIAMGLE
+67 FNSITMGLE
-76 TPQQIG
+76 TPQQLG
-82 ERLAAQVIATL
+82 ERLAAQVTETL
-93 DGKNEQPDRI
+93 DERNEQPDRI

-120 AEHYQVPMLRM
+120 SEHYQVPMLRM
-131 QKCHRAILDAMDA
+131 QKCHRAILEAMDA
-144 RLQSDA
+144 VAPSETA
-150 TRTSSLCEDGQVNEE
+150 RTSTIREDGQLNAE
-165 AEELDK
+165 ADTMHTAPHIYAKPESLN
-171 TSHRIEQLK
+171 
-180 AHSTTEV
+180 
-187 ADVCHASTAVLGICL
+187 ASETGTAPETHDAVLGICL

-263 AHNEDEA
+263 SHNEDEA

-277 QAASEKVH
+277 QEASEKVH

-310 STSASG
+310 STAASG

-332 PTGRTAMEALTEAA
+332 PTGRTPMEALTEAA
-346 GAFEQLAASEQNEH
+346 EAFEHNE
-360 EGKHAVHTNVKNA
+360 KSK
-373 EMSAHEEAP
+373 S
-382 AAQCAM
+382 Q
-388 NENRNQNQKVIVLRG
+388 I
-403 KYKTQ
+403 
-408 VDALYAKLEKL
+408 DALYAKLEKL
-419 LATAE
+419 IAAAE

-445 SETSADDHPDILH
+445 SETSADNSQDILH

-472 YLTSLGKRNYDHPLN
+472 YLLSLGKRNYDRPLN
-487 RKHPDAG
+487 LKKPDCG
-494 SDDDNSRLLAWFL
+494 SSDENSRLLAWFL
-507 LDALATISIQYCRN
+507 LDALATTTIQYCRN
-521 RDNTDIVLAGHY
+521 HTALNITFAGNY
-533 LETQTLKKRFEEKKK
+533 LKSGYLVDVFETK
-548 CNAVFK
+548 
-554 TL
+554 

>member
-1 MMRQENAHHA
+1 MN
-11 YYRVKNMTR
+11 
-20 TSEIEENS
+20 SLIETDDNRMDS
-28 GNSRITVSLGA
+28 GITVCLGA
-39 DVSEGYVLRYEPM
+39 DVSEGYVLRYELHH
-52 SDAENADAAASEHFE
+52 AEHYE
-67 FNSIAMGLE
+67 FTSMTMGLE

-93 DGKNEQPDRI
+93 DARDEQPDRI

-120 AEHYQVPMLRM
+120 SDYYQLPMLRM
-131 QKCHRAILDAMDA
+131 QKCHRAILDAMDTGVQSMKDEMHTAA
-144 RLQSDA
+144 RNAFCSEAQS
-150 TRTSSLCEDGQVNEE
+150 TSE
-165 AEELDK
+165 AGTDINNSD
-171 TSHRIEQLK
+171 T
-180 AHSTTEV
+180 
-187 ADVCHASTAVLGICL
+187 VLGVCL

-218 LEISGE
+218 LEISGD

-263 AHNEDEA
+263 SHNEDEA

-277 QAASEKVH
+277 QEASEKVH

-310 STSASG
+310 STAASG
-316 LFDAA
+316 IFDAA

-332 PTGRTAMEALTEAA
+332 PTGRTPMEALTEAA
-346 GAFEQLAASEQNEH
+346 EAFEHDRKSKSQ
-360 EGKHAVHTNVKNA
+360 
-373 EMSAHEEAP
+373 
-382 AAQCAM
+382 
-388 NENRNQNQKVIVLRG
+388 I
-403 KYKTQ
+403 
-408 VDALYAKLEKL
+408 DALYAKLEKL
-419 LATAE
+419 IAGAE

-445 SETSADDHPDILH
+445 SETSADDSPDILH
-458 TEQLIR
+458 SEQLIR

-472 YLTSLGKRNYDHPLN
+472 YLTSLGKRNYDRPLN
-487 RKHPDAG
+487 LKHTDCG
-494 SDDDNSRLLAWFL
+494 RSDDNSRLLAWFL
-507 LDALATISIQYCRN
+507 LDALATIFTQYCAGKRVVLSGN
-521 RDNTDIVLAGHY
+521 YLKATHLRDL
-533 LETQTLKKRFEEKKK
+533 FEEK
-548 CNAVFK
+548 
-554 TL
+554 T

>member
-1 MMRQENAHHA
+1 MN
-11 YYRVKNMTR
+11 R
-20 TSEIEENS
+20 TKVIEENRK
-28 GNSRITVSLGA
+28 NCRLTVSLGA
-39 DVSEGYVLRYEPM
+39 DVSEGYVIRYT
-52 SDAENADAAASEHFE
+52 DADINHRAEHFD
-67 FNSIAMGLE
+67 FTAMSLGLE
-76 TPQQIG
+76 TPQQLG

-93 DGKNEQPDRI
+93 EAREEQPDRI

-115 AAEVL
+115 AAEIL
-120 AEHYQVPMLRM
+120 SDHFQVPLLRM
-131 QKCHRAILDAMDA
+131 QKCHRAILEAMDA
-144 RLQSDA
+144 CVQSDA
-150 TRTSSLCEDGQVNEE
+150 ARTSAFREDRQTNAAAHALPAASHSPALSEE
-165 AEELDK
+165 HSASETGAASK
-171 TSHRIEQLK
+171 TRG
-180 AHSTTEV
+180 AM
-187 ADVCHASTAVLGICL
+187 LGICL

-218 LEISGE
+218 LELSGE
-224 GFTRLASIH
+224 GFTRRASIH

-252 AVSMLY
+252 AVSMFY

-310 STSASG
+310 STAASG

-321 AAILGFQRIST
+321 AAILGLQRIST
-332 PTGRTAMEALTEAA
+332 PTGRTPMEALAEAA
-346 GAFEQLAASEQNEH
+346 EAFEH
-360 EGKHAVHTNVKNA
+360 DGKSKSQIDT
-373 EMSAHEEAP
+373 
-382 AAQCAM
+382 
-388 NENRNQNQKVIVLRG
+388 
-403 KYKTQ
+403 
-408 VDALYAKLEKL
+408 LYAKLEKL
-419 LATAE
+419 IEAAE
-424 EMDDPTLEPG
+424 EMEDPTLEPG

-445 SETSADDHPDILH
+445 SEISADDSPDILH

-472 YLTSLGKRNYDHPLN
+472 YLTSLGKRNYDRPLHL
-487 RKHPDAG
+487 KKPDDG
-494 SDDDNSRLLAWFL
+494 RSDDNSRLLAWFL
-507 LDALATISIQYCRN
+507 LDALAIIFIQYCRKKSSS
-521 RDNTDIVLAGHY
+521 DIVLAGHY
-533 LETQTLKKRFEEKKK
+533 LNGGIFQARFKEK
-548 CNAVFK
+548 
-554 TL
+554 

>member
-20 TSEIEENS
+20 TSEIE
-28 GNSRITVSLGA
+28 GNRGNRRITVSLGA
-39 DVSEGYVLRYEPM
+39 DVSEGYILRYEPM

-82 ERLAAQVIATL
+82 ELLAAQVIATF
-93 DGKNEQPDRI
+93 DGKKEKPDRI

-120 AEHYQVPMLRM
+120 AEHYRVPMLRM

-144 RLQSDA
+144 SMQSDA
-150 TRTSSLCEDGQVNEE
+150 TRTPSLREDGQMSAD
-165 AEELDK
+165 AEK
-171 TSHRIEQLK
+171 MHTASHRIEQLK
-180 AHSTTEV
+180 THSTSEV
-187 ADVCHASTAVLGICL
+187 ADVRHASTAVLGICL

-263 AHNEDEA
+263 SHNEDEA

-310 STSASG
+310 STAASG

-346 GAFEQLAASEQNEH
+346 EAFEQQAVSGNTEPYVENDLHGSTDIRNAVQSEMN
-360 EGKHAVHTNVKNA
+360 GCA
-373 EMSAHEEAP
+373 ERDRRS
-382 AAQCAM
+382 
-388 NENRNQNQKVIVLRG
+388 IILRG
-403 KYKTQ
+403 KYKAQ
-408 VDALYAKLEKL
+408 IDALYAKLEKL
-419 LATAE
+419 IAAAE

-494 SDDDNSRLLAWFL
+494 SADDNSRLLAWFL
-507 LDALATISIQYCRN
+507 LDALATICVQYCAGKHV
-521 RDNTDIVLAGHY
+521 VLSGHF
-533 LETQTLKKRFEEKKK
+533 LKATRLRERFEEKLKL
-548 CNAVFK
+548 ARGPVVW
-554 TL
+554 

>member
-1 MMRQENAHHA
+1 MLKYLSAYHA

-20 TSEIEENS
+20 TSEIEENR
-28 GNSRITVSLGA
+28 GNRRITVSLGA
-39 DVSEGYVLRYEPM
+39 DVSEGYVLRYELHP
-52 SDAENADAAASEHFE
+52 AEHFA
-67 FNSIAMGLE
+67 FTAMALGLE
-76 TPQQIG
+76 TPQQLG

-93 DGKNEQPDRI
+93 DEKKEQPDRI

-131 QKCHRAILDAMDA
+131 QKCHRAILDAMDVSIQSGAA
-144 RLQSDA
+144 R
-150 TRTSSLCEDGQVNEE
+150 TPSLCEEGQENGE
-165 AEELDK
+165 AEELD
-171 TSHRIEQLK
+171 TASHRIEQLK
-180 AHSTTEV
+180 THSTTEA
-187 ADVCHASTAVLGICL
+187 ADVRNESAAVLGLCL

-263 AHNEDEA
+263 SHNEDEA

-310 STSASG
+310 STAASG

-346 GAFEQLAASEQNEH
+346 EAFEPQADSVRNR
-360 EGKHAVHTNVKNA
+360 
-373 EMSAHEEAP
+373 
-382 AAQCAM
+382 AQ
-388 NENRNQNQKVIVLRG
+388 I
-403 KYKTQ
+403 
-408 VDALYAKLEKL
+408 DALYAKLEKL
-419 LATAE
+419 IATAE

-464 LLADERIR
+464 LLADERIH

-494 SDDDNSRLLAWFL
+494 SADDNSRLLAWFL
-507 LDALATISIQYCRN
+507 LDALATIFTQYCN
-521 RDNTDIVLAGHY
+521 KKDTVLAGKFLQSGCLRNH
-533 LETQTLKKRFEEKKK
+533 
-548 CNAVFK
+548 FK
-554 TL
+554 

>member
-1 MMRQENAHHA
+1 MLKYLSAYHA

-20 TSEIEENS
+20 ISEIEENS
-28 GNSRITVSLGA
+28 GNRRITVSLGA
-39 DVSEGYVLRYEPM
+39 DVSEGYVLRYELHP
-52 SDAENADAAASEHFE
+52 AEHFA
-67 FNSIAMGLE
+67 FTAMALGLE
-76 TPQQIG
+76 TPQQLG

-93 DGKNEQPDRI
+93 DEKKEQPDRI

-144 RLQSDA
+144 TVPSEAAGVSD
-150 TRTSSLCEDGQVNEE
+150 TS
-165 AEELDK
+165 A
-171 TSHRIEQLK
+171 
-180 AHSTTEV
+180 
-187 ADVCHASTAVLGICL
+187 AVLGICL
-202 DDLSY
+202 DDQSY

-224 GFTRLASIH
+224 CFTRLASIH

-263 AHNEDEA
+263 SHNEDEA

-277 QAASEKVH
+277 QAASETVH

-310 STSASG
+310 STAASG

-332 PTGRTAMEALTEAA
+332 PTGRTPMEALTEAA
-346 GAFEQLAASEQNEH
+346 EAFEQQ
-360 EGKHAVHTNVKNA
+360 AVLGNTEPYVENDLHGSTDIRN
-373 EMSAHEEAP
+373 
-382 AAQCAM
+382 AAQSEMNGCA
-388 NENRNQNQKVIVLRG
+388 ERDRKSIVLRG
-403 KYKTQ
+403 KYRAQ
-408 VDALYAKLEKL
+408 IDALYAKLEKL
-419 LATAE
+419 IAAAE

-494 SDDDNSRLLAWFL
+494 SADDNSRLLAWFL
-507 LDALATISIQYCRN
+507 LDALATIFTQYCN
-521 RDNTDIVLAGHY
+521 NKITVLAGKFLQSGCLRNH
-533 LETQTLKKRFEEKKK
+533 
-548 CNAVFK
+548 FK
-554 TL
+554 

>member
-1 MMRQENAHHA
+1 MLKYLSAYHA

-20 TSEIEENS
+20 ISEIEENR
-28 GNSRITVSLGA
+28 GNRRITVSLGA
-39 DVSEGYVLRYEPM
+39 DVSEGYVLRYELHP
-52 SDAENADAAASEHFE
+52 AEHFA
-67 FNSIAMGLE
+67 FTAMALGLE
-76 TPQQIG
+76 TPQQLG

-93 DGKNEQPDRI
+93 DEKKEQPDRI

-144 RLQSDA
+144 SIQSGAAGVSDA
-150 TRTSSLCEDGQVNEE
+150 S
-165 AEELDK
+165 
-171 TSHRIEQLK
+171 
-180 AHSTTEV
+180 
-187 ADVCHASTAVLGICL
+187 ASVLGLCL
-202 DDLSY
+202 DDQSY

-245 SSTPWQT
+245 GSTPWQT

-310 STSASG
+310 STAASG

-346 GAFEQLAASEQNEH
+346 EAFEQQADSVRNR
-360 EGKHAVHTNVKNA
+360 
-373 EMSAHEEAP
+373 
-382 AAQCAM
+382 AQ
-388 NENRNQNQKVIVLRG
+388 I
-403 KYKTQ
+403 
-408 VDALYAKLEKL
+408 DALYAKLEKL
-419 LATAE
+419 IATAE

-464 LLADERIR
+464 LLADERIH

-494 SDDDNSRLLAWFL
+494 SADDNSLLLAWFL
-507 LDALATISIQYCRN
+507 LDALATIFTQYCN
-521 RDNTDIVLAGHY
+521 KKDTVLAGKFLQSGFLRNH
-533 LETQTLKKRFEEKKK
+533 
-548 CNAVFK
+548 FK
-554 TL
+554 

>member
-1 MMRQENAHHA
+1 MN
-11 YYRVKNMTR
+11 R
-20 TSEIEENS
+20 TNVMEENREIR
-28 GNSRITVSLGA
+28 RITVSLGA
-39 DVSEGYVLRYEPM
+39 DVSEGYILRYEPM
-52 SDAENADAAASEHFE
+52 SDTENVDAPNNEHFE
-67 FNSIAMGLE
+67 FTAMAMGLE

-93 DGKNEQPDRI
+93 DERNEQPDRI

-120 AEHYQVPMLRM
+120 SEHYAVPMLRM
-131 QKCHRAILDAMDA
+131 QKCHRAILDAMD
-144 RLQSDA
+144 
-150 TRTSSLCEDGQVNEE
+150 TRD
-165 AEELDK
+165 
-171 TSHRIEQLK
+171 H
-180 AHSTTEV
+180 
-187 ADVCHASTAVLGICL
+187 VLGVCL

-218 LEISGE
+218 LEISGD

-263 AHNEDEA
+263 SHNEDEA

-277 QAASEKVH
+277 QEASEKVH

-310 STSASG
+310 STAASG

-321 AAILGFQRIST
+321 TAILGFQRIST
-332 PTGRTAMEALTEAA
+332 PTGRTPMEALTEAA
-346 GAFEQLAASEQNEH
+346 EAFEHN
-360 EGKHAVHTNVKNA
+360 GKSK
-373 EMSAHEEAP
+373 S
-382 AAQCAM
+382 Q
-388 NENRNQNQKVIVLRG
+388 I
-403 KYKTQ
+403 
-408 VDALYAKLEKL
+408 DALYAKLEKL
-419 LATAE
+419 IAAAE

-434 DLWEDTDDGAF
+434 DLWEDTDNGAF
-445 SETSADDHPDILH
+445 SETSADDSPDILH

-464 LLADERIR
+464 LLADERIH
-472 YLTSLGKRNYDHPLN
+472 YLTSLGKRNYDRPLN
-487 RKHPDAG
+487 LKHPDCG
-494 SDDDNSRLLAWFL
+494 SSDDNSRLLAWFL
-507 LDALATISIQYCRN
+507 LDALATISVQYCRSIN
-521 RDNTDIVLAGHY
+521 NTCIVLAGHY
-533 LETQTLKKRFEEKKK
+533 LETQTLKKRFEEK
-548 CNAVFK
+548 
-554 TL
+554 

>member
-1 MMRQENAHHA
+1 MPTIEWIYMNRNRE
-11 YYRVKNMTR
+11 M
-20 TSEIEENS
+20 EENR
-28 GNSRITVSLGA
+28 GNRRITVSLGA
-39 DVSEGYVLRYEPM
+39 DVSEGYVLRYAQM
-52 SDAENADAAASEHFE
+52 SDTENVDAVASEHFE

-93 DGKNEQPDRI
+93 DERNEQPDRI

-120 AEHYQVPMLRM
+120 ADHYQLPMLRM
-131 QKCHRAILDAMDA
+131 QKCHRAILDAMD
-144 RLQSDA
+144 R
-150 TRTSSLCEDGQVNEE
+150 REN
-165 AEELDK
+165 
-171 TSHRIEQLK
+171 
-180 AHSTTEV
+180 
-187 ADVCHASTAVLGICL
+187 VLGVCL

-263 AHNEDEA
+263 SHNEDEA

-277 QAASEKVH
+277 QEASEKVH

-310 STSASG
+310 STAASG

-332 PTGRTAMEALTEAA
+332 PTGRSPMEALTEAA
-346 GAFEQLAASEQNEH
+346 EAFEQQAASGSTGPNIENDLH
-360 EGKHAVHTNVKNA
+360 EATDIRN
-373 EMSAHEEAP
+373 
-382 AAQCAM
+382 AAQSEM
-388 NENRNQNQKVIVLRG
+388 NGCTERDCKSIILRG
-403 KYKTQ
+403 KFKSQ
-408 VDALYAKLEKL
+408 IDALYAKLEKL
-419 LATAE
+419 IAAAE
-424 EMDDPTLEPG
+424 EMEDPTLEPG

-445 SETSADDHPDILH
+445 SETSADDSQDILH

-472 YLTSLGKRNYDHPLN
+472 YLLSLGKRNYDRPLN
-487 RKHPDAG
+487 VKKPDDG
-494 SDDDNSRLLAWFL
+494 RSDENSRLLAWFL
-507 LDALATISIQYCRN
+507 LDALATIFIQYCRKKSSS
-521 RDNTDIVLAGHY
+521 DIVLAGY
-533 LETQTLKKRFEEKKK
+533 FLNDGFLQTK
-548 CNAVFK
+548 FK
-554 TL
+554 ENSKSK

>member
-1 MMRQENAHHA
+1 MN
-11 YYRVKNMTR
+11 
-20 TSEIEENS
+20 SLIETDDNRMDS
-28 GNSRITVSLGA
+28 GITVCLGA
-39 DVSEGYVLRYEPM
+39 DVSEGYVLRYELHRT
-52 SDAENADAAASEHFE
+52 EHFE
-67 FNSIAMGLE
+67 FAAMAMGLE

-93 DGKNEQPDRI
+93 EARDEQPDRI

-120 AEHYQVPMLRM
+120 ADHYQLPMLRM
-131 QKCHRAILDAMDA
+131 QKCHRAILDAMD
-144 RLQSDA
+144 
-150 TRTSSLCEDGQVNEE
+150 TREN
-165 AEELDK
+165 
-171 TSHRIEQLK
+171 
-180 AHSTTEV
+180 
-187 ADVCHASTAVLGICL
+187 VLGICL

-218 LEISGE
+218 LEISGD

-263 AHNEDEA
+263 SHNEDEA

-277 QAASEKVH
+277 QEASEKVH

-310 STSASG
+310 STAASG

-332 PTGRTAMEALTEAA
+332 PTGRTPMEALTEAA
-346 GAFEQLAASEQNEH
+346 EAFEHN
-360 EGKHAVHTNVKNA
+360 GKSK
-373 EMSAHEEAP
+373 S
-382 AAQCAM
+382 Q
-388 NENRNQNQKVIVLRG
+388 I
-403 KYKTQ
+403 
-408 VDALYAKLEKL
+408 DALYAKLEKL
-419 LATAE
+419 IAAAE

-445 SETSADDHPDILH
+445 SETSVDDSPDILH

-472 YLTSLGKRNYDHPLN
+472 YLLSLGKRNYDRPLN
-487 RKHPDAG
+487 LKKPDAG
-494 SDDDNSRLLAWFL
+494 SSDDNSRLLAWFL

-521 RDNTDIVLAGHY
+521 RDNKDIVLAGHY
-533 LETQTLKKRFEEKKK
+533 LETQALKKRFEEK
-548 CNAVFK
+548 
-554 TL
+554 TGG

>member
-1 MMRQENAHHA
+1 MPTIEWIYMNRSRE
-11 YYRVKNMTR
+11 T
-20 TSEIEENS
+20 EENR
-28 GNSRITVSLGA
+28 GNRRITVSLGA
-39 DVSEGYVLRYEPM
+39 DGSEGYVLRQGIRLQL
-52 SDAENADAAASEHFE
+52 AEHFD
-67 FNSIAMGLE
+67 FTAMTLGLE
-76 TPQQIG
+76 TPQQLG

-93 DGKNEQPDRI
+93 DEKKEKPDRI

-144 RLQSDA
+144 SMQSDA
-150 TRTSSLCEDGQVNEE
+150 ARTPSLCEEGQENGE
-165 AEELDK
+165 AEELD
-171 TSHRIEQLK
+171 TASHRSEQLK
-180 AHSTTEV
+180 THSTAEAVTGR
-187 ADVCHASTAVLGICL
+187 DASTAVLGICL
-202 DDLSY
+202 DDQSY

-224 GFTRLASIH
+224 GFMRLASIH

-310 STSASG
+310 STAASG

-332 PTGRTAMEALTEAA
+332 PTGRTAMEALTEATE
-346 GAFEQLAASEQNEH
+346 AFEQQADSVRNR
-360 EGKHAVHTNVKNA
+360 
-373 EMSAHEEAP
+373 
-382 AAQCAM
+382 AQ
-388 NENRNQNQKVIVLRG
+388 I
-403 KYKTQ
+403 
-408 VDALYAKLEKL
+408 DALYAKLEKL
-419 LATAE
+419 IAAAE

-494 SDDDNSRLLAWFL
+494 SADDNSRLLAWFL
-507 LDALATISIQYCRN
+507 LDALTTIFIQYCRKKSSS
-521 RDNTDIVLAGHY
+521 DIVLAGHY
-533 LETQTLKKRFEEKKK
+533 LNGGILQTKFKEK
-548 CNAVFK
+548 
-554 TL
+554 

>member
-1 MMRQENAHHA
+1 
-11 YYRVKNMTR
+11 MTR
-20 TSEIEENS
+20 TSEIEENR
-28 GNSRITVSLGA
+28 GNRRITVSLGA
-39 DVSEGYVLRYEPM
+39 DVSEGYVLRYELHH
-52 SDAENADAAASEHFE
+52 AEHFT
-67 FNSIAMGLE
+67 FTAMALGLE
-76 TPQQIG
+76 TPQQLG

-93 DGKNEQPDRI
+93 DEKKEQPDRI

-131 QKCHRAILDAMDA
+131 QKCHRAILDAMDVSVPSGAA
-144 RLQSDA
+144 R
-150 TRTSSLCEDGQVNEE
+150 TPSLCEEGQENGE
-165 AEELDK
+165 AEKLD
-171 TSHRIEQLK
+171 TASHRIEQMK
-180 AHSTTEV
+180 IHSTAAA
-187 ADVCHASTAVLGICL
+187 ADVRHASAAMLGICF

-263 AHNEDEA
+263 SHNEDEA

-277 QAASEKVH
+277 QEASETVH

-310 STSASG
+310 STAASG

-346 GAFEQLAASEQNEH
+346 EAFEQQADSVRNR
-360 EGKHAVHTNVKNA
+360 
-373 EMSAHEEAP
+373 
-382 AAQCAM
+382 AQ
-388 NENRNQNQKVIVLRG
+388 I
-403 KYKTQ
+403 
-408 VDALYAKLEKL
+408 DALYAKLEKL
-419 LATAE
+419 IAAAE

-494 SDDDNSRLLAWFL
+494 SADDNSRLLAWFL
-507 LDALATISIQYCRN
+507 LDALATIFIQYCRKKSSS
-521 RDNTDIVLAGHY
+521 DIVLAGHY
-533 LETQTLKKRFEEKKK
+533 LNGGILQTKFKEK
-548 CNAVFK
+548 
-554 TL
+554 

>member
-1 MMRQENAHHA
+1 MLKYLSAYHA

-20 TSEIEENS
+20 ISEIEENR
-28 GNSRITVSLGA
+28 GNRRITVSLGA
-39 DVSEGYVLRYEPM
+39 DVSEGYVLRYELHP
-52 SDAENADAAASEHFE
+52 AEHFA
-67 FNSIAMGLE
+67 FTAMALGLE
-76 TPQQIG
+76 TPQQLG

-93 DGKNEQPDRI
+93 DEKKEQPDRI

-144 RLQSDA
+144 SIQSGA
-150 TRTSSLCEDGQVNEE
+150 ARTPSLCEEGQENGE
-165 AEELDK
+165 AEELD
-171 TSHRIEQLK
+171 TATHRIEQLK
-180 AHSTTEV
+180 THSTAEA
-187 ADVCHASTAVLGICL
+187 ADVRHASAAVLGICL
-202 DDLSY
+202 DDQSY

-233 PYQLIGTNMELH
+233 PYQLIGTNMELRN
-245 SSTPWQT
+245 STPWQT

-277 QAASEKVH
+277 QEASNTVH

-310 STSASG
+310 STAASG

-346 GAFEQLAASEQNEH
+346 EAFEQQAVFVGNED
-360 EGKHAVHTNVKNA
+360 EGAQAVQSTVNA
-373 EMSAHEEAP
+373 EMSASEEVP
-382 AAQCAM
+382 AAQCETKGCA
-388 NENRNQNQKVIVLRG
+388 EGARESIVLRR
-403 KYKTQ
+403 KYKSQ
-408 VDALYAKLEKL
+408 IDALYVKLEKL
-419 LATAE
+419 IATAE
-424 EMDDPTLEPG
+424 EIDDPTLEPG

-494 SDDDNSRLLAWFL
+494 SADDNSRLLAWFL
-507 LDALATISIQYCRN
+507 LDALAAICVHYCRKKTRSN
-521 RDNTDIVLAGHY
+521 IILAGRF
-533 LETQTLKKRFEEKKK
+533 LNGGILQTKLKEKQQK
-548 CNAVFK
+548 
-554 TL
+554 

>member
-1 MMRQENAHHA
+1 MN
-11 YYRVKNMTR
+11 
-20 TSEIEENS
+20 SLIEIDDNRMNS
-28 GNSRITVSLGA
+28 GITVCLGA
-39 DVSEGYVLRYEPM
+39 DVSEGYVLRYELHRT
-52 SDAENADAAASEHFE
+52 EHFE
-67 FNSIAMGLE
+67 FTAMALGLE

-93 DGKNEQPDRI
+93 DERNEQPDRI

-120 AEHYQVPMLRM
+120 SEHYAVPMLRM
-131 QKCHRAILDAMDA
+131 QKCHRAILDAMD
-144 RLQSDA
+144 R
-150 TRTSSLCEDGQVNEE
+150 REN
-165 AEELDK
+165 
-171 TSHRIEQLK
+171 
-180 AHSTTEV
+180 
-187 ADVCHASTAVLGICL
+187 VLGVCL

-263 AHNEDEA
+263 SHNEDEA

-277 QAASEKVH
+277 QEASEKVH

-310 STSASG
+310 STAASG
-316 LFDAA
+316 LLDAA

-332 PTGRTAMEALTEAA
+332 PTGRSPMEALTEAA
-346 GAFEQLAASEQNEH
+346 EAFEH
-360 EGKHAVHTNVKNA
+360 
-373 EMSAHEEAP
+373 
-382 AAQCAM
+382 
-388 NENRNQNQKVIVLRG
+388 NRKSKSQI
-403 KYKTQ
+403 
-408 VDALYAKLEKL
+408 DALYAKLGKL
-419 LATAE
+419 IASAE
-424 EMDDPTLEPG
+424 EMEDPTLEPG

-445 SETSADDHPDILH
+445 SETSADDSPDILH
-458 TEQLIR
+458 SEQLIR

-472 YLTSLGKRNYDHPLN
+472 YLLSLGKRNYDRPLN
-487 RKHPDAG
+487 LKKPDDG
-494 SDDDNSRLLAWFL
+494 RSDDNSRLLAWFL
-507 LDALATISIQYCRN
+507 LDALATTTIQYCRGHN
-521 RDNTDIVLAGHY
+521 ALNITFAGNY
-533 LETQTLKKRFEEKKK
+533 LKSGYLLDVFETK
-548 CNAVFK
+548 
-554 TL
+554 